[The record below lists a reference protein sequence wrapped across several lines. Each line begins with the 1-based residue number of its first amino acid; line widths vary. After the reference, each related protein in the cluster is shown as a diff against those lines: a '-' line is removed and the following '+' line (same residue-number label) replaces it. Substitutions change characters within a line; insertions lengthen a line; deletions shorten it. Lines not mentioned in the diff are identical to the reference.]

1 MRTHQS
7 EVGKL
12 VEVYINPVQNA
23 FGDPN
28 KLSQQ
33 WEELFYHDAPDYPK
47 AVEEYKNFE
56 QILVGQGIKV
66 SHFEAD
72 PNIKLDGIYA
82 RDAAIATDHGVII
95 CNMGKEGRK
104 GEPAMQRRVFEA
116 NGVKILGEITNPG
129 TVEGGDVAW
138 LDKNTL
144 AVGHSYRT
152 NEEGIEQLT
161 ALLEPKGIDVIPVD
175 MPYFRGPD
183 DILHL
188 MSILSP
194 VDHDLAVVY
203 SPIMPISFRKLL
215 IDLGYNFIEVPDSEY
230 DSMGPNVLAIAP
242 RVCLMVDGNPE
253 TEKRL
258 KEAGCEV
265 IKYKGDEIS
274 VKGTGGPTC
283 LTRPMIRE
291 V

>member
-12 VEVYINPVQNA
+12 EEVYINPVQNA
-23 FGDPN
+23 FGDPK
-28 KLSQQ
+28 KLQEQ
-33 WEELFYHDAPDYPK
+33 WKELFYHNIPDFDTS
-47 AVEEYKNFE
+47 VEEYSGFE
-56 QILVGQGIKV
+56 KILIENGIAVK
-66 SHFEAD
+66 HFEPD
-72 PNIKLDGIYA
+72 PKVMLDGIYA

-95 CNMGKEGRK
+95 CNMGKAGRR
-104 GEPAMQRRVFEA
+104 GEPAMQKRVFEA
-116 NGVKILGEITNPG
+116 NGEKILGEITGNG
-129 TVEGGDVAW
+129 TLEGGDVAW

-144 AVGHSYRT
+144 AVGHTYRT
-152 NEEGIEQLT
+152 NEEGIEQLSS
-161 ALLEPKGIDVIPVD
+161 LLEPKGIDVIPVD
-175 MPYFRGPD
+175 MPHFRGPS

-194 VDHDLAVVY
+194 VDDDLAVVY
-203 SPIMPISFRKLL
+203 SPIMPIAFRNLL
-215 IDLGYNFIEVPDSEY
+215 HDIGYKFVEVPDSEY
-230 DSMGPNVLAIAP
+230 DSMGPNVLAIAH
-242 RVCLMVDGNPE
+242 RKVVMVDGNPE
-253 TEKRL
+253 TEKGLRD
-258 KEAGCEV
+258 AGCEV

>member
-7 EVGKL
+7 EIGKI
-12 VEVYINPVQNA
+12 ETVYINPVTNA
-23 FGDPN
+23 YGEPD
-28 KLSQQ
+28 KVATQ
-33 WEELFYHDAPDYPK
+33 WKELHYNDVPDYK
-47 AVEEYKNFE
+47 GAIEEYAAFE
-56 QILVGQGIKV
+56 KILTDKGLEVK
-66 SHFEAD
+66 HFEAD
-72 PNIKLDGIYA
+72 PYVMLDGVYA
-82 RDAAIATDHGVII
+82 RDAAIPTDHGIII
-95 CNMGKEGRK
+95 CRMGKEGRK
-104 GEPAMQRRVFEA
+104 GEPAMQKRVFEK
-116 NGVKILGEITNPG
+116 NGHKILGEIKAPG
-129 TVEGGDVAW
+129 TLEGGDVAW

-144 AVGHSYRT
+144 AVGNSYRT

-175 MPYFRGPD
+175 MPHFRGPT

-194 VDHDLAVVY
+194 VDKDLAVVY
-203 SPIMPISFRKLL
+203 SPIMPIAFRNFLMDIGYSFV
-215 IDLGYNFIEVPDSEY
+215 EVPDSEY
-230 DSMGPNVLAIAP
+230 DSMGPNVLALAP

-253 TEKRL
+253 TEKGLRD
-258 KEAGCEV
+258 AGCEV